1 MADYKKQQQQI
12 KEATEKLEAG
22 IREFLS
28 SDKFREYLN
37 VMSRFHT
44 YSYSN
49 AMLIALQRPDA
60 TLVAGFNRWKSMK
73 HYPMRGEHGI
83 RIFAPAPV
91 KTNTFIER

>member
-49 AMLIALQRPDA
+49 KRL
-60 TLVAGFNRWKSMK
+60 F
-73 HYPMRGEHGI
+73 
-83 RIFAPAPV
+83 PASQPNLSR
-91 KTNTFIER
+91 TNASRTTI